1 MPGRIVFHA
10 DRGTQYT
17 SDQLHRACDELGVD
31 QSMGRTGVCFD
42 NAMSESFWATLKTE
56 FYQRHTWPTRAQ
68 ARTGVAKWIEVVYNR
83 RRLHS
88 SIGYLTPVNHE
99 HKLFEASTEDKA
111 A

>member
-1 MPGRIVFHA
+1 
-10 DRGTQYT
+10 
-17 SDQLHRACDELGVD
+17 
-31 QSMGRTGVCFD
+31 MGRTGVCFD

-99 HKLFEASTEDKA
+99 HELFEASTEDKA